1 MMKNKVI
8 RIIVISTI
16 AILLS
21 YMACD
26 CSSHQKLSEI
36 SLRRQCHANMNTLCT
51 DQASYRDAN
60 GEWAESVADLDEFAG
75 RIWPLECPETREEYL
90 IEKTDEGYRL
100 SCPSG
105 HGSIETGR
113 RSWTEESDR

>member
-1 MMKNKVI
+1 MKNKVI
-8 RIIVISTI
+8 WIIVISTI
-16 AILLS
+16 AILLL
-21 YMACD
+21 YVAYD

-36 SLRRQCHANMNTLCT
+36 SLRRQCHANMNTICT
-51 DQASYRDAN
+51 DQASFRDAT
-60 GEWAESVADLDEFAG
+60 GEWAESVTVLDEFAG
-75 RIWPLECPETREEYL
+75 RIWPLVCPESQEEYL
-90 IEKTDEGYRL
+90 MERTEKGYRL